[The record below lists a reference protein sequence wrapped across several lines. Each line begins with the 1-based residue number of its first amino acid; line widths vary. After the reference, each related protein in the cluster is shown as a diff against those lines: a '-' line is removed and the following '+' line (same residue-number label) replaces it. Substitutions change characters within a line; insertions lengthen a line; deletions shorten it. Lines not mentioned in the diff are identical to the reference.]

1 VLSRLERLLTG
12 LSLRGKLALIT
23 LGGVSLLAVV
33 GGVALAGLAHSAR
46 GGDSVE
52 VLSRALHYHL
62 DGDMMH
68 EALLADVYASLLV
81 VDGEPVLSAGALER
95 EVADHANRLRAN
107 LHELTQLELDGP
119 AAAAL
124 AETRPLLEVFLAK
137 VEGLAALAAVDAR
150 ATAAALRDV
159 QATFVAAEEAQARA
173 TGLLND
179 EVTRMS
185 ASAGAAEQSARL
197 WIGATVLGALAVG
210 LALTL
215 LLGHS
220 ILGPLRSLGGV
231 ARQVVDG
238 DLEARATQTGSDEVA
253 QLGQALN
260 EMADSLTALV
270 RQHELDAERDR
281 FRSQLGEAFEQA
293 DDEGAVHAV
302 VERAMA
308 LATPSTPMELLLADS
323 SRAHLRR
330 EAASPTAGAP
340 GCPVESPFGCVAV
353 RRGSA
358 IVFESSEALNACSR
372 LGGRSAPCWAV
383 CVPVTFMGRALGVLH
398 ATGPDGNP
406 PEQVQLE
413 RLATLAS
420 LAGTRIGTVR
430 AFRRTQLQA
439 STDGLTGLVNRRTF
453 ESKVREL
460 LTGDEPVAIAV
471 GDLDRFKELNDTF
484 GHEAGDRALRLF
496 ASVLRD
502 SVRSDDVAAR
512 LGGEEFALALRGL
525 TASDAVGRLERIR
538 EVLAEATARTGQ
550 LQFTVS
556 FGVTDSTVAA
566 SLDELLRVA
575 DAGLYAA
582 KQAGRDR
589 IEIGSV
595 LAAHLA
601 ASRQP
606 AGRDR
611 EAPPEESGERLLSI
625 VALDGDDEPRP
636 TGVEIR

>member
-1 VLSRLERLLTG
+1 M
-12 LSLRGKLALIT
+12 T
-23 LGGVSLLAVV
+23 LGGVLLLAVV
-33 GGVALAGLAHSAR
+33 GAVAFASLAHSGRAR
-46 GGDSVE
+46 DSVE
-52 VLSRALHYHL
+52 ILSRALHYHL

-81 VDGEPVLSAGALER
+81 VDGEPVLAADALEH

-107 LHELTQLELDGP
+107 LDELRQLELDGP

-124 AETRPLLEVFLAK
+124 AETRPLLEAFLAK
-137 VEGLAALAAVDAR
+137 VEGMAALAAVDSR

-159 QATFVAAEEAQARA
+159 QAAFVAAEEAQARA
-173 TGLLND
+173 TRLLND

-185 ASAGAAEQSARL
+185 ASARDAEQSARL
-197 WIGATVLGALAVG
+197 WIGAAVLGALAVG
-210 LALTL
+210 LVLTL
-215 LLGHS
+215 VLGHS
-220 ILGPLRSLGGV
+220 IIGPLRSLGRV

-238 DLEARATQTGSDEVA
+238 DLEARATPRGSDEVA

-270 RQHELDAERDR
+270 RRHELDAERDR

-293 DDEGAVHAV
+293 DEEGAVHAV

-308 LATPSTPMELLLADS
+308 LVAPSTSMELLLADS

-330 EAASPTAGAP
+330 EAESPTGGAP
-340 GCPVESPFGCVAV
+340 GCPVESPFACVAV

-358 IVFESSEALNACSR
+358 IVFESSEALNACAK
-372 LGGRSAPCWAV
+372 LGGRSAPCSAV

-460 LTGDEPVAIAV
+460 LTRDEPVAIAV

-484 GHEAGDRALRLF
+484 GHEAGDRALLLF

-538 EVLAEATARTGQ
+538 EALADATAQPGHLR
-550 LQFTVS
+550 FTVS

-589 IEIGSV
+589 IEIGST

-601 ASRQP
+601 ASPQP

-611 EAPPEESGERLLSI
+611 EAPHEEPGERLLAI